1 MKELFSKLK
10 FIFTDPV
17 LRKKIGFLLAMFLV
31 FRLFSAIPIPGIDQ
45 TALKEFFGKN
55 DYLGM
60 VNMFSGGGL
69 QKLSIVM
76 LGVMPYITASI
87 IMQVLEMS
95 FPQLKEMKKES
106 GEAGRRKIANISRVM
121 SVFIAGVS
129 AFGFMHLLQASHIL
143 PSLDS
148 FAMTVSVIVAI
159 AGAVF
164 LMWIGELISEFG
176 IGNGLSLIIFA
187 GIIASAPGTLRQAY
201 TGMMSDTST
210 VPIILGIFAFTA
222 VLIYLIV
229 YVTEAERPVP
239 INQTRSIRAGEKAQT
254 IQTFLPIKLNQA
266 GVIPIIFAISILMF
280 PKMIFGFL
288 TSMDVIS
295 KTSFLGTVVDFL
307 NQPLYQGIVY
317 FVLVF
322 LFTFFYTAVTF
333 DPKEMA
339 ENLQKAGNF
348 VPGIRPG
355 EDTEEFFGKI
365 TTRVTFI
372 GAVFLGLVAVL
383 PMLIGGLTGLQ
394 YLGIGGTSLLIVV
407 SVGIDLIRKI
417 NAQISVREYLNSVD

>member
-1 MKELFSKLK
+1 MKELFTKIK

-17 LRKKIGFLLAMFLV
+17 LRRKIGFLLAMILV
-31 FRLFSAIPIPGIDQ
+31 FRLFSAVPIPSIDQ
-45 TALKEFFGKN
+45 VALKDFFDKN
-55 DYLGM
+55 NFLGM

-69 QKLSIVM
+69 QSLSIVM

-87 IMQVLEMS
+87 IMQVLQMS
-95 FPQLKEMKKES
+95 FPRLKEMQKEE
-106 GEAGRRKIANISRVM
+106 GEAGRRKIANISRVA
-121 SVFIAGVS
+121 SVFIAGIS
-129 AFGFMHLLQASHIL
+129 AFGYMHLLQSSHIL
-143 PSLDS
+143 PSLDT
-148 FAMTVSVIVAI
+148 FDMAVNVIMAI
-159 AGAVF
+159 GGAVF

-176 IGNGLSLIIFA
+176 IGNGLSLMIFA

-201 TGMMSDTST
+201 EGVISDSSQI
-210 VPIILGIFAFTA
+210 PMFLGIFAFLL

-239 INQTRSIRAGEKAQT
+239 INQTKVVRAGEKAQT

-280 PKMIFGFL
+280 PQMIYGFL
-288 TSMDVIS
+288 SSINIVGDTSV
-295 KTSFLGTVVDFL
+295 LATVVEFL
-307 NQPLYQGIVY
+307 NNQLYQGIIY
-317 FVLVF
+317 FILVF

-383 PMLIGGLTGLQ
+383 PMLIGGLTGIT
-394 YLGIGGTSLLIVV
+394 YLGIGGTSLLIIV
-407 SVGIDLIRKI
+407 SVGIDLIRKV

>member
-1 MKELFSKLK
+1 MKEIFTKLK
-10 FIFTDPV
+10 FVFTDPV
-17 LRKKIGFLLAMFLV
+17 LRKKILFLLGMILV
-31 FRLFSAIPIPGIDQ
+31 FRLFSAIPVPGINQ
-45 TALKEFFGKN
+45 EAVKNFFSEN
-55 DYLGM
+55 NYLGV
-60 VNMFSGGGL
+60 VNLFSGGGL
-69 QKLSIVM
+69 QKMSIVM

-87 IMQVLEMS
+87 IMQVLEMA
-95 FPQLKEMKKES
+95 FPRIKEMKKEE

-121 SVFIAGVS
+121 SVFIAGIS
-129 AFGFMHLLQASHIL
+129 AFGFMHLLQTYHIL
-143 PSLDS
+143 PQLSA
-148 FAMTVSVIVAI
+148 FQMTTNVIIAV

-187 GIIASAPGTLRQAY
+187 GIIASAPGILGQAY
-201 TGMMSDTST
+201 DAVMKDKTLIP
-210 VPIILGIFAFTA
+210 VVLGIFAFLL

-239 INQTRSIRAGEKAQT
+239 IHQTAMVRAGEKAQT

-288 TSMDVIS
+288 TSMHLITKDNW
-295 KTSFLGTVVDFL
+295 FHYVVDFL
-307 NQPLYQGIVY
+307 NQPIYQGIIY
-317 FVLVF
+317 FILVF

-339 ENLQKAGNF
+339 ENLQKAGNII
-348 VPGIRPG
+348 PGIRPG
-355 EDTEEFFGKI
+355 EDTEDFLGKI

-383 PMLIGGLTGLQ
+383 PMIIGGLTGLQ
-394 YLGIGGTSLLIVV
+394 YLGIGGTSILIVV

-417 NAQISVREYLNSVD
+417 NAQISVREYLNSVK

>member
-1 MKELFSKLK
+1 
-10 FIFTDPV
+10 
-17 LRKKIGFLLAMFLV
+17 
-31 FRLFSAIPIPGIDQ
+31 
-45 TALKEFFGKN
+45 
-55 DYLGM
+55 
-60 VNMFSGGGL
+60 
-69 QKLSIVM
+69 
-76 LGVMPYITASI
+76 
-87 IMQVLEMS
+87 
-95 FPQLKEMKKES
+95 
-106 GEAGRRKIANISRVM
+106 
-121 SVFIAGVS
+121 
-129 AFGFMHLLQASHIL
+129 
-143 PSLDS
+143 
-148 FAMTVSVIVAI
+148 
-159 AGAVF
+159 
-164 LMWIGELISEFG
+164 LISEFG
-176 IGNGLSLIIFA
+176 IGNGLSIMIFA

-201 TGMMSDTST
+201 TGAMSDTSQ
-210 VPIILGIFAFTA
+210 VPMILGIFAFTMA
-222 VLIYLIV
+222 LIYLIV

-239 INQTRSIRAGEKAQT
+239 INQTKVVRAGEKAQT

-280 PKMIFGFL
+280 PQMIYGFL
-288 TSMDVIS
+288 SSIGMVTD
-295 KTSFLGTVVDFL
+295 TSFLATVVDFL
-307 NQPLYQGIVY
+307 NNQLFQGIIY
-317 FVLVF
+317 FILVF

-383 PMLIGGLTGLQ
+383 PMLIGGLTGLT

>member
-17 LRKKIGFLLAMFLV
+17 LRKKIGFLLGMILV
-31 FRLFSAIPIPGIDQ
+31 FRLFAAIPLPNVNQVVISDIASQ
-45 TALKEFFGKN
+45 NFFKMIN
-55 DYLGM
+55 L
-60 VNMFSGGGL
+60 FSGGGL
-69 QKLSIVM
+69 QKVSIVM

-87 IMQVLEMS
+87 IMQVLEMA
-95 FPQLKEMKKES
+95 FPKIKEMKKEG
-106 GEAGRRKIANISRVM
+106 GEAGRMKIANISRVM
-121 SVFIAGVS
+121 SVGIAAIS
-129 AFGFMHLLQASHIL
+129 AFGFMHLLQSQNIL
-143 PSLDS
+143 P
-148 FAMTVSVIVAI
+148 AMNSSEMGLNVLIAV

-176 IGNGLSLIIFA
+176 IGNGLSLMIFA
-187 GIIASAPGTLRQAY
+187 GIIASSPGVLKQAY
-201 TGMMSDTST
+201 TGVMSDST
-210 VPIILGIFAFTA
+210 QLPVVIGIFAFLL
-222 VLIYLIV
+222 VLVYLIV
-229 YVTEAERPVP
+229 FVTEAERPIP
-239 INQTRSIRAGEKAQT
+239 IHQTRSVRAGEKAQT
-254 IQTFLPIKLNQA
+254 IQSFLPIKLNQA
-266 GVIPIIFAISILMF
+266 GVIPIIFAISLLMF
-280 PKMIFGFL
+280 PQMIFGFL
-288 TSMDVIS
+288 TTMNIVSPDAWFKM
-295 KTSFLGTVVDFL
+295 VVDFL
-307 NQPLYQGIVY
+307 NQPLFQGIVY
-317 FVLVF
+317 FALVF

-348 VPGIRPG
+348 IPGIRPG
-355 EDTEEFFGKI
+355 EDTEDFLGKI

-417 NAQISVREYLNSVD
+417 NAQISVREYLTSMD